1 MSEVTKMSG
10 PVRGYKVFYSNWTC
24 RPAGA
29 KPKQY
34 TCPGKFEEEGEI
46 EICGHGMHFCTR
58 LLDCFNY
65 YSFNPENKVAE
76 VVAYGDIKTNGEKSC
91 TNKLEIVRELSW
103 EEVLQ
108 TVNTGLGNSGIG
120 NSGDC
125 NKGNCNTG
133 DQNSG
138 NRNSGDRNL
147 GYKNTGCENYGD
159 RNTGDNNIGDNNV
172 GDNNKGDRNV
182 GDWNYSSFNFG
193 CFNTDEETTM
203 MFFNKPSDWT
213 PLDWYASR
221 ARSLLFDISLTA
233 WKGTYNHYDYYESV
247 VDRQNWWNNL
257 SEEDKNVIKELPNF
271 DPEIFYKCTDIKVD

>member
-103 EEVLQ
+103 EKNLHTNMWVLFLL
-108 TVNTGLGNSGIG
+108 VI
-120 NSGDC
+120 
-125 NKGNCNTG
+125 
-133 DQNSG
+133 
-138 NRNSGDRNL
+138 
-147 GYKNTGCENYGD
+147 
-159 RNTGDNNIGDNNV
+159 
-172 GDNNKGDRNV
+172 
-182 GDWNYSSFNFG
+182 
-193 CFNTDEETTM
+193 EET
-203 MFFNKPSDWT
+203 
-213 PLDWYASR
+213 
-221 ARSLLFDISLTA
+221 
-233 WKGTYNHYDYYESV
+233 
-247 VDRQNWWNNL
+247 
-257 SEEDKNVIKELPNF
+257 
-271 DPEIFYKCTDIKVD
+271 DPKS